1 MSHNQVEVIAEMD
14 YIFPIYF
21 SLRENAMKIDLKL
34 FASFARF
41 MPGKADGGSPSV
53 TEIRDGITVREL
65 LEDLKIPADEVKI
78 VFLNGIHAKGDEI
91 LQEGDRLGVFPPVAG
106 G

>member
-1 MSHNQVEVIAEMD
+1 MSYNQVEVIAEMD
-14 YIFPIYF
+14 YIFHIYF
-21 SLRENAMKIDLKL
+21 SFRENAMKIDLKL

-41 MPGKADGGSPSV
+41 MPDKTDGGSPPG

-65 LEDLKIPADEVKI
+65 LEELKIPADEVKI

-91 LQEGDRLGVFPPVAG
+91 IQEGDRLGIFPPVAG

>member
-1 MSHNQVEVIAEMD
+1 MTYNQVAVIAEMD
-14 YIFPIYF
+14 SIRHIYCSF
-21 SLRENAMKIDLKL
+21 KENAMKIELKL
-34 FASFARF
+34 FASFERF
-41 MPGKADGGSPSV
+41 MPDKTDGGSPPR
-53 TEIRDGITVREL
+53 TEIRDGITVNEL
-65 LEDLKIPADEVKI
+65 LEELKIPANEVKI